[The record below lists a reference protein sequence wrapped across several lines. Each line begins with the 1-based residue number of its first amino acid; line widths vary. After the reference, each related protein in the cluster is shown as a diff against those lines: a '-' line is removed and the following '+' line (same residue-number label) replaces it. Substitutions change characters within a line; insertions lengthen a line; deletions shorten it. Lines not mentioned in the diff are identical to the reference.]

1 MGVSMGGQDMLRLMF
16 LAPDF
21 TGSQFLFLKSG
32 FEPGGSIVWQS
43 MATMVALNAMMAQV
57 INHFYSGQTHWEHP
71 FSVVSDDGRHIYTV
85 RTMPSDLWHAVTDPR
100 GFTANRLNPVTLRPL
115 MEFFTGRNQA
125 GRTVSMG
132 EQISDLI
139 KNVTPIPLQPL
150 AFARPLDD
158 TGWGQYLKFAGLQT
172 FPNRTLA
179 ESTAI
184 QKASGHDENGSIS
197 NVDLKQ
203 HQFVNNRLRQL
214 RAGEITWR
222 DIGED
227 VGRGLMTVAQFK
239 RIETQMKQPTELASR
254 ISALPL
260 SDALDVY
267 EVATEEEKRVLFPL
281 LREKYFRFMKTE
293 AKLKTADQI
302 NFMRYKV
309 LKILQPPSED

>member
-1 MGVSMGGQDMLRLMF
+1 
-16 LAPDF
+16 
-21 TGSQFLFLKSG
+21 
-32 FEPGGSIVWQS
+32 
-43 MATMVALNAMMAQV
+43 
-57 INHFYSGQTHWEHP
+57 
-71 FSVVSDDGRHIYTV
+71 
-85 RTMPSDLWHAVTDPR
+85 
-100 GFTANRLNPVTLRPL
+100 
-115 MEFFTGRNQA
+115 
-125 GRTVSMG
+125 MG

-184 QKASGHDENGSIS
+184 QKASGHDENGPIS

-227 VGRGLMTVAQFK
+227 VGRGLMTVTQFK

-254 ISALPL
+254 VSALPL